1 MKKHFKK
8 SRRMLSFLLCFLM
21 TFTMLP
27 TMAFAEDTAPAEE
40 NTAVTADVSTSE
52 ETSSDKEVASTNET
66 SEDKEVVNEEPATEA
81 TEESTEPA
89 EESTETTPAEQVEE
103 QTEENISLAMNGP
116 GQGPGKDQG
125 QQGGQETQKSK
136 LNHID
141 VRVAATLNIVTKVN
155 GVVKSTEKVDVS
167 TSNVSGTLN
176 GKAIS
181 FTRKQGTGTENE
193 WRVSN
198 LSLNPNTDKV
208 VIKCTLTGKKA
219 DGNTVSVTESFT
231 YTGSTVLNKWIKNCP
246 TNEGYDIDITAEDIS
261 ESFTVDKMVK
271 KVWDD
276 NNSTSRPTSVQIQ
289 LYADGVAYGT
299 PITLTATYGWMANFK
314 DLPRYSTGTTEI
326 VYTAKEVNVP
336 TGYTAS
342 YSADGLT
349 ITNKLANKD
358 IEVQKAWV
366 DEGWESYRPESVTV
380 NLLADGT
387 KVDSLTLKADDQ
399 GNWKGTFK
407 NKPIK
412 DANGNV
418 IKYTVQEETAEDS
431 NYTVSYTEPTTAKNY
446 WTVTNTWSYESKPA
460 TVAIKAKKSMD
471 GVAATGSS
479 FQFQLKDSKGNVVE
493 TVKNDGE
500 EVAFTALTFDK
511 ADTYEYT
518 VSEVA
523 GDNAGVNYDDTV
535 YTVKVVVEPDGKD
548 YKATVTYL
556 DGDKECSALS
566 FANTT
571 KTKDIEV
578 QKVWDDEGWETY
590 RPAKVTINLLANGT
604 TVDAL
609 TLEADAEGNWNGAFT
624 NKPVADEDG
633 NVINYTVEEV
643 VAEDSDYKASY
654 ANDDDSW
661 TVTNTW
667 NHESEPA
674 TVNLDA
680 RKYLDGDVTDR
691 TFDFQLKDENG
702 NVLQT
707 VQNKADEIIFDELT
721 FDKEGTYE
729 YTISE
734 VAGTDETIEY
744 DSTVYTA
751 VVKVSLQGKDYVAEV
766 VCYRDG
772 EVWQEND
779 GIPTF
784 NNITKPQSGT
794 LVISKTVSG
803 DGADKTKEFTFKVT
817 LLPMLNG
824 TTTDN
829 IAFNSDVLLT
839 DISGTPAE
847 KVGGEL
853 QMFGD
858 VEFVDGVAY
867 IKLKDGESKTITNI
881 PAGFTYTVEE
891 LDGDGYTV
899 TVNGKEATSVSGT
912 IEGNA
917 VVKAAFNNYKA
928 ADTPD
933 EPDDEEE
940 VTETKAPATGDNSN
954 TILWIIVA
962 IVAVAALCGVAY
974 SRKHMNKH

>member
-66 SEDKEVVNEEPATEA
+66 SEAKEVVNEEPATEA

-89 EESTETTPAEQVEE
+89 EESTETTPAEQTEE

-116 GQGPGKDQG
+116 GQGPGQDKG
-125 QQGGQETQKSK
+125 QPGGQETQKSK
-136 LNHID
+136 INHID
-141 VRVAATLNIVTKVN
+141 VRVDAELDIVTKVN

-167 TSNVSGTLN
+167 TSNVSGKLN
-176 GKAIS
+176 GNEIN

-198 LSLNPNTDKV
+198 LSLNPNTDDV
-208 VIKCTLTGKKA
+208 VITCKLTGKNA
-219 DGNTVSVTESFT
+219 AGETVTVDWTST
-231 YTGSTVLNKWIKNCP
+231 YTGSTVLNNLIQNCP
-246 TNEGYDIDITAEDIS
+246 GKNGYDIDITAEDIS

-276 NNSTSRPTSVQIQ
+276 NNSTSRPTSVQVQ

-299 PITLTATYGWMANFK
+299 PVTLTATDGWKANYT
-314 DLPRYSTGTTEI
+314 DLPRYSTGETEV
-326 VYTAKEVNVP
+326 VYTVKEVTVP

-418 IKYTVQEETAEDS
+418 IKYTVQEDTAEDS

-446 WTVTNTWSYESKPA
+446 WTVTNTW
-460 TVAIKAKKSMD
+460 
-471 GVAATGSS
+471 
-479 FQFQLKDSKGNVVE
+479 
-493 TVKNDGE
+493 
-500 EVAFTALTFDK
+500 
-511 ADTYEYT
+511 
-518 VSEVA
+518 
-523 GDNAGVNYDDTV
+523 
-535 YTVKVVVEPDGKD
+535 
-548 YKATVTYL
+548 
-556 DGDKECSALS
+556 
-566 FANTT
+566 
-571 KTKDIEV
+571 
-578 QKVWDDEGWETY
+578 
-590 RPAKVTINLLANGT
+590 
-604 TVDAL
+604 
-609 TLEADAEGNWNGAFT
+609 
-624 NKPVADEDG
+624 
-633 NVINYTVEEV
+633 
-643 VAEDSDYKASY
+643 
-654 ANDDDSW
+654 
-661 TVTNTW
+661 

-674 TVNLDA
+674 TVNLNA

-702 NVLQT
+702 NVVQT

-721 FDKEGTYE
+721 FDKEGTYK

-744 DSTVYTA
+744 DSTVYTV
-751 VVKVSLQGKDYVAEV
+751 VVKVTLQDKDYVAEV

-779 GIPTF
+779 RIPTF

-867 IKLKDGESKTITNI
+867 IKLKDGESKTISNI